1 MNEQSHYRHYLSP
14 IVGWLNLRVS
24 DKGVRSISYI
34 DAPASPLE
42 STDHPIMET
51 LVRELDRYFR
61 GELES
66 FSVPPDPD
74 GGTPFQRKVWKQLIA
89 IPYGRTASYSDI
101 AAAVGNPKAARAVGS
116 ANGNNG
122 IPILIPCHRVI
133 KADGGIGG
141 YASGTPIKKALLK
154 LEGTRLP

>member
-1 MNEQSHYRHYLSP
+1 
-14 IVGWLNLRVS
+14 
-24 DKGVRSISYI
+24 
-34 DAPASPLE
+34 
-42 STDHPIMET
+42 MEK

-66 FSVPPDPD
+66 FSVPLDLD
-74 GGTPFQRKVWKQLIA
+74 DGTPFQRKVWKQLIA
-89 IPYGRTASYSDI
+89 IPYGGAASYADI

-116 ANGNNG
+116 ANGRNR

-141 YASGTPIKKALLK
+141 YASGTPIKKALLE
-154 LEGTRLP
+154 LENGPKTQ